1 MMEQK
6 CINRLPSSIR
16 YTLIEKEGGELIH
29 KEHLGISG
37 TDPCR
42 ALAEQLCQDI
52 PMNVCSLAYNKSFD
66 CTRIKELAEWYPDW
80 AEHLLNIK
88 ENIKDLLDP
97 FAAGY
102 YYLPAMGGSFSIK
115 VVLPTLF
122 PNAPSLDYHNLEGCI
137 HNGSEAMTIFPK
149 IQFMDPEEQAKTR
162 KALLAYCCLDTFAMV
177 KIWEKLKECGKTTFY
192 QTTSR

>member
-1 MMEQK
+1 
-6 CINRLPSSIR
+6 
-16 YTLIEKEGGELIH
+16 
-29 KEHLGISG
+29 
-37 TDPCR
+37 
-42 ALAEQLCQDI
+42 
-52 PMNVCSLAYNKSFD
+52 MNVCTLAYNKSFD

-102 YYLPAMGGSFSIK
+102 YYLPAMRGSFSIK

-177 KIWEKLKECGKTTFY
+177 KIWEELKEHCAV
-192 QTTSR
+192 